1 MDNDETQVCSLSPI
15 AKKLE
20 AKFALVDEKKNQWQA
35 PAASVDVTM
44 KKPDEQTMRED
55 LDVVKATQK
64 ASHMEQK
71 ATVKAADVEQKA
83 TDVEQ
88 KATVKASDV
97 EQKATVKAS
106 DVEQKATAKTKMELT
121 DDPAE
126 DPFHSTCEL
135 SREEQMKAR
144 DDMKQGVD
152 EPDDPDDA
160 MSEQDEPK
168 VIKRPAAKS
177 KPGKKAAP
185 KAKAKAKSKSKKG
198 SSKAKGKEKGKNKGG
213 KPGRPRKA
221 DAKCADLDGSS
232 SESLSGMPD
241 EEPEKKR
248 SPQKRKAAASK
259 KPSPEKDKKKKA
271 APTKNV
277 TKGGGEGCGKSKGK
291 EGNAVKAGKATFARR
306 YQPLLDVWASKRWCA
321 IKNAF
326 ELYVQPHVIRPS
338 GLEENSVFLVL

>member
-44 KKPDEQTMRED
+44 KKPDEQ
-55 LDVVKATQK
+55 VKATQK

-71 ATVKAADVEQKA
+71 ATVKAADVEQKATDVEQKA

-152 EPDDPDDA
+152 EPDDPDGA

-185 KAKAKAKSKSKKG
+185 KAKAKSKSKKG